1 MLKRIF
7 AFVSLLCMGFS
18 ATAQNYSTDALLKR
32 VEGNYAVLE
41 CSGIAPNKKEAIEM
55 AKKSAIYT
63 YLHIGITGLNDGQPL
78 MRKPLSQNAQE
89 YVDRILNTMNYAT
102 YIRNCI
108 IADKTNKTA
117 DKQIQVF
124 ATIEL
129 YHESLKR
136 MLETAGVL
144 QRAAQDIKLT
154 ETQEKIAMPTIM
166 VVPFRKDGQSYE
178 EAIRANSDMRMAISK
193 INEAFIKE
201 GVETKDL
208 LTCLN
213 NAETYRARMGGNMSL
228 DDAIL
233 INSGADVSVS
243 VDMTKDINSMG
254 VRIALTLQAIEVATG
269 NTLATKSEI
278 SGRKRT
284 TADMLCSV
292 MAQVMIKD
300 FMQQISTRMATKI
313 TTGQSISVRFT
324 IDPSSPINMDTEINN
339 IMPLSDILIS
349 WVKRHAKN
357 GRYHTQGRTATLLA
371 FSDIY
376 VDNSVEQGMQSD
388 VNDFAL
394 ALYKYLKG
402 LNLNISRTI
411 TGNSV
416 HVIIH

>member
-41 CSGIAPNKKEAIEM
+41 CSGIAHNKKEATEM

-63 YLHIGITGLNDGQPL
+63 YLHIGITGLNNDQPL
-78 MRKPLSQNAQE
+78 MRKPLSKNAQE

-102 YIRNCI
+102 YIRNCT
-108 IADKTNKTA
+108 IAEKTNKTA

-129 YHESLKR
+129 YYESLKR

-144 QRAAQDIKLT
+144 QRAAEDIKLT

-243 VDMTKDINSMG
+243 VDITQDVNSMG
-254 VRIALTLQAIEVATG
+254 VRVSLTLQAIEVATG

-278 SGRKRT
+278 
-284 TADMLCSV
+284 
-292 MAQVMIKD
+292 
-300 FMQQISTRMATKI
+300 
-313 TTGQSISVRFT
+313 
-324 IDPSSPINMDTEINN
+324 
-339 IMPLSDILIS
+339 
-349 WVKRHAKN
+349 
-357 GRYHTQGRTATLLA
+357 
-371 FSDIY
+371 
-376 VDNSVEQGMQSD
+376 
-388 VNDFAL
+388 
-394 ALYKYLKG
+394 
-402 LNLNISRTI
+402 
-411 TGNSV
+411 
-416 HVIIH
+416 